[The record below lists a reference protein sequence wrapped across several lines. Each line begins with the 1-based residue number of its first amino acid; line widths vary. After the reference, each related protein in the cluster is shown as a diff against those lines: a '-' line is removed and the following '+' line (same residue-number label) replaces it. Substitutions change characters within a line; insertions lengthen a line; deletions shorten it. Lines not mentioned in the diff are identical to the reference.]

1 MLFIVY
7 HIPVVLNLFLCSS
20 PLANQPI
27 GLFPLERYIRKA
39 WFPVRIIFVLRK
51 KDNRGTIR
59 VSHIWYK
66 QNNFLIPTT
75 LLVGFLALLLGSQ
88 MVNVRD
94 GGRQG
99 TILKGIRLKA
109 PAKSSPLELQKFP
122 PGGTF
127 PPVKNHCYIQI
138 RLTDQTQ
145 ERHESNFWEN
155 SIRSPM
161 RSLKLVYDKIW
172 IHNIYKAWNFNVT
185 LQDLMLSNVHMR
197 RSKDEA
203 LHTLRIKSQITS
215 TALAA

>member
-1 MLFIVY
+1 MIKID
-7 HIPVVLNLFLCSS
+7 HSCTRAVVLNLFLCSS

-27 GLFPLERYIRKA
+27 RLFPLERYIRKT

-51 KDNRGTIR
+51 KDNIGTIW

-127 PPVKNHCYIQI
+127 PPVKNHCTRVTGHTNSDWGDCFIP
-138 RLTDQTQ
+138 LTEAIHT
-145 ERHESNFWEN
+145 SGWF
-155 SIRSPM
+155 S
-161 RSLKLVYDKIW
+161 SL
-172 IHNIYKAWNFNVT
+172 T
-185 LQDLMLSNVHMR
+185 
-197 RSKDEA
+197 
-203 LHTLRIKSQITS
+203 
-215 TALAA
+215 